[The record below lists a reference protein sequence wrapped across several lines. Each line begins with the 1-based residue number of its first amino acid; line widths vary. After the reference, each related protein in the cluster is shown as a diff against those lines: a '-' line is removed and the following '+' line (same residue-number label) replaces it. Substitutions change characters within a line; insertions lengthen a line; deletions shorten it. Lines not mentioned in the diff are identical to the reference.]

1 MKNEVG
7 EKKSEIVHLHYSEYR
22 NGKHKGFAIFI
33 IDIYTFFFIYLT
45 CTLKCE
51 DAFRVDIFYF
61 ILFYL
66 KDFLKKNLLYV
77 FFPASNIHVNII
89 YEEKKCIFAQS
100 ISIPYLLHYYH
111 QNTILKL
118 TTSTLWY
125 TFSHS
130 LTLFLL
136 LPSDTIS

>member
-1 MKNEVG
+1 MKLY
-7 EKKSEIVHLHYSEYR
+7 IHIRSEYR

-33 IDIYTFFFIYLT
+33 IDIYTFFSLYIT

-51 DAFRVDIFYF
+51 DAFRVDILLFF
-61 ILFYL
+61 ILFHFIL
-66 KDFLKKNLLYV
+66 SQRFCRKNLLYT
-77 FFPASNIHVNII
+77 FFFFFFQASNIHV
-89 YEEKKCIFAQS
+89 KKCIFAQS

-118 TTSTLWY
+118 TTLTLWN
-125 TFSHS
+125 TFSLS
-130 LTLFLL
+130 LLFLI